1 MANWGTKQDGAGDH
15 RWDLSPG
22 ALSMEGT
29 LRPRYRKLT
38 PRQRTPEFQPYS
50 HYPPCPLSPS
60 HVKGGTSAIS
70 VFTPRFEG
78 PSHLSP

>member
-38 PRQRTPEFQPYS
+38 RRQRTPEFQPYS
-50 HYPPCPLSPS
+50 HYPPLPS
-60 HVKGGTSAIS
+60 LTVSCQRGNKHHKRIHTKV
-70 VFTPRFEG
+70 
-78 PSHLSP
+78 